1 MNRSHLWLT
10 SLLAGSALA
19 GQIQVGRPRQPEK
32 PVVGADQRDPQ
43 ELLGDCPEQ
52 LMRAVRAIDVAL
64 VELADCRAA
73 SPDNNC
79 PRLEPPLAKAE
90 ATYEAVDRSC
100 TALEQPI
107 YRVSRPK
114 ADAAIAEGR
123 AASDAARALKADPD
137 RAGAAQAEVAREA
150 ARVRQTVKAA
160 EAAKAAGTSDRVT
173 AKPEPAADDDD
184 DFLAR

>member
-19 GQIQVGRPRQPEK
+19 GQIQVGRPPPRQPEK

-79 PRLEPPLAKAE
+79 PRLELPLAKAE

-114 ADAAIAEGR
+114 ADAAIAEDR

-137 RAGAAQAEVAREA
+137 RAGAAQSGQGGRNVGSRHSLTGAR
-150 ARVRQTVKAA
+150 RR
-160 EAAKAAGTSDRVT
+160 R
-173 AKPEPAADDDD
+173 
-184 DFLAR
+184 RR